1 MRQSDR
7 GVTSARLRL
16 SRPGIPSTVGLLLGL
31 GAAVAVLGPLGFLT
45 WQGLIHEGLAPL
57 TRLARQMNL
66 VLVIGQVAL
75 LATLTTAWAIAL
87 GVPLAFLTA
96 RADLRGKNLV
106 RWLAPLPLA
115 VPPYIGALVYQIVVG
130 RPLYGVL
137 GAAFVLGLFT
147 YPYVYLLVGAALE
160 RSNPALE
167 EAARAAGL
175 RPHQVIFR
183 VTLPLLRPALL
194 ASGLMVFLYGW
205 ADFGVVS
212 LLRVRTLTTIIY
224 DYVQGTMDWAL
235 PAGLSVLLSALT
247 ILILFVQ
254 ISTLGRGSYTQIG
267 SSTRS
272 PRALS
277 LGRWQWVGIGYTAL
291 VLCLALALPV
301 GVLLAQAT
309 RLGPRTLAL
318 FLAGQSP
325 FFWNSL
331 WTAMAG
337 ATLAI
342 LTALAVGWLEE
353 RRRQGFGISHL
364 FQVGYAIPG
373 TVLGLGMLGFFHA
386 IAPWLYATPLILV
399 LGYLVLYITPACQ
412 ATKAAL
418 AQLHP
423 SLEEVARGLGQRPIP
438 IFFKITLPLIRPGL
452 VGGWLLVFILCAREL
467 AATLILRPAG
477 FDTIPVRIWIYTMD
491 VGPEPRAATLA
502 LALVAL
508 IAIPWL
514 VFLASQTR
522 ARFSW

>member
-16 SRPGIPSTVGLLLGL
+16 SRPGIPSPVGLLLGL

-57 TRLARQMNL
+57 TRLARPMNL

-147 YPYVYLLVGAALE
+147 YPYVCLLVGAALE

-167 EAARAAGL
+167 ETARAAGL
-175 RPHQVIFR
+175 RPHPVIFR

-212 LLRVRTLTTIIY
+212 LLRVRTLTTLIY
-224 DYVQGTMDWAL
+224 DYVQGTMGWGL
-235 PAGLSVLLSALT
+235 PAGLSLLLSAIT
-247 ILILFVQ
+247 IAVLFAQ
-254 ISTLGRGSYTQIG
+254 IKILGRARYTQIG

-342 LTALAVGWLEE
+342 LTALAVG
-353 RRRQGFGISHL
+353 
-364 FQVGYAIPG
+364 
-373 TVLGLGMLGFFHA
+373 
-386 IAPWLYATPLILV
+386 
-399 LGYLVLYITPACQ
+399 
-412 ATKAAL
+412 
-418 AQLHP
+418 
-423 SLEEVARGLGQRPIP
+423 
-438 IFFKITLPLIRPGL
+438 
-452 VGGWLLVFILCAREL
+452 
-467 AATLILRPAG
+467 
-477 FDTIPVRIWIYTMD
+477 
-491 VGPEPRAATLA
+491 
-502 LALVAL
+502 
-508 IAIPWL
+508 
-514 VFLASQTR
+514 
-522 ARFSW
+522 